1 MKKIKMF
8 LSVFLTII
16 TVVTT
21 CSVAMPVLAQNVLV
35 SNETIE
41 KNDSQE
47 ETTSKIVCEVN
58 ELREEK
64 TKYFICEDGSYIA
77 ASYSEPIHY
86 EDNGEWKEINNELEL
101 NSTFKSRTGKAMYTP
116 KSGALD
122 IQIPQSFSSGQKVSA
137 TNKGYSI
144 KFGVSQSSNVSLT
157 KSATVVDDVNELPSN
172 VSNLKVM
179 TSSNTVFS
187 NNKIATYNNEEMAVK
202 NQAGAIVYEDIFS
215 NADLEYMR
223 FQYNYQNL

>member
-1 MKKIKMF
+1 
-8 LSVFLTII
+8 
-16 TVVTT
+16 
-21 CSVAMPVLAQNVLV
+21 
-35 SNETIE
+35 
-41 KNDSQE
+41 
-47 ETTSKIVCEVN
+47 
-58 ELREEK
+58 
-64 TKYFICEDGSYIA
+64 
-77 ASYSEPIHY
+77 
-86 EDNGEWKEINNELEL
+86 
-101 NSTFKSRTGKAMYTP
+101 
-116 KSGALD
+116 
-122 IQIPQSFSSGQKVSA
+122 
-137 TNKGYSI
+137 
-144 KFGVSQSSNVSLT
+144 LT